1 MKSCVCRTGTGRR
14 VEECFAGGST
24 ARLNR
29 LAPSMALSR
38 ALIIRGGFRAR
49 RAARSVRNKR
59 KRTPIQCFS
68 GVPRKRGCVASWQ
81 YFGPAFAEARR
92 YALISHI
99 FVRTRISHRKHSQF
113 FFHVSR
119 HEKRGFPLR
128 RRRVFREQRVD
139 DGAEPRYVPDHVR
152 GLRGARRR
160 GRPRGVHPHRRA
172 KRRVDAPLRRR
183 RREEK
188 EKATSVSPRPQ
199 RVGSAANA

>member
-1 MKSCVCRTGTGRR
+1 MDFERADRLGQSEINAKERRFSVSVVCQEKEVCCQLAILRTG
-14 VEECFAGGST
+14 V
-24 ARLNR
+24 
-29 LAPSMALSR
+29 
-38 ALIIRGGFRAR
+38 RGGKK
-49 RAARSVRNKR
+49 V
-59 KRTPIQCFS
+59 
-68 GVPRKRGCVASWQ
+68 
-81 YFGPAFAEARR
+81 

-139 DGAEPRYVPDHVR
+139 DGAEPPYVPDHVR
-152 GLRGARRR
+152 RLRGARRR